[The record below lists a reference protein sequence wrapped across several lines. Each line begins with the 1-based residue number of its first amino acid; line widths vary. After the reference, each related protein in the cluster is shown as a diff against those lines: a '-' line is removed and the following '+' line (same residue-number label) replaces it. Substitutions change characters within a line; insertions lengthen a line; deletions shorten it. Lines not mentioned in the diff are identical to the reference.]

1 MWTRNAMCAAVFV
14 GACWLSLTTEAQE
27 MPPATAAPKSHRMP
41 MMRKFSYNCDDGGKV
56 TVYLRERN
64 AQVVFEGKAS
74 FEGKSYAMKQV
85 EAASGTE
92 YSDGAMAWW
101 SKGDEGFLEKEAK
114 GSQPVRLAE
123 NCKLDRPA
131 DAASAGVVSGTVAYR
146 ERIAMPENAVLTMQ
160 LQDVSS
166 ATDGADAP
174 VKIIAE
180 QKFTFAG
187 HQVPLPFELHYDAAK
202 IDPKRMYALS
212 AHITVN
218 EQLMFM
224 NTTAYRVITR
234 GNPTKAD
241 ILLKMV
247 EGQTSGPKQQPR

>member
-1 MWTRNAMCAAVFV
+1 
-14 GACWLSLTTEAQE
+14 
-27 MPPATAAPKSHRMP
+27 
-41 MMRKFSYNCDDGGKV
+41 
-56 TVYLRERN
+56 
-64 AQVVFEGKAS
+64 
-74 FEGKSYAMKQV
+74 
-85 EAASGTE
+85 
-92 YSDGAMAWW
+92 
-101 SKGDEGFLEKEAK
+101 
-114 GSQPVRLAE
+114 
-123 NCKLDRPA
+123 
-131 DAASAGVVSGTVAYR
+131 VAYR

-160 LQDVSS
+160 LQDVSL
-166 ATDGADAP
+166 AEGPAK
-174 VKIIAE
+174 VIAE